1 MGTHQA
7 TAGPWWACAVVDDA
21 PDGHDV
27 VGEALSEI
35 IRMVLVAVRMPVRVC
50 CGCAGEDRVTSQDS
64 GLVVRDVTVRS
75 VVVPLRRPLATR
87 VGDFSRWPLLL
98 IDVTTEQGIIGR
110 SYLAPYLSR
119 ASAALRTVIDD
130 LGAGLRGRPV
140 APAAAFGEAR
150 GWLGLAGYQ
159 GLALAAVAGLDIAL
173 WDALARAAGLP
184 LARLLG
190 GTLEPVPAYNSNG
203 LGLIPPAAAGDEALE
218 LLAEGGFTALK
229 VRVGRDSAADD
240 IAAVRRVRE
249 AVGDGITL
257 VADYNQ
263 GLSLGEAL
271 ERCRAL
277 DAEGLAWI
285 EEPLRYDDLD
295 GHARIARDIATPVM
309 LGENFYGARAMYE
322 AIAAQACDLV
332 MPDLMR
338 IGGVTGWQQA
348 AAIADATGLPM
359 SSHLYPEVSGHLLR
373 VTPTRQWL
381 EWQDW
386 AHPVLAQP
394 FEVRSGALHV
404 PDVPGNGLEWD
415 EDAVTH
421 YQAEL

>member
-1 MGTHQA
+1 MGGTGRQDGA
-7 TAGPWWACAVVDDA
+7 IPVVEAGR
-21 PDGHDV
+21 G
-27 VGEALSEI
+27 G
-35 IRMVLVAVRMPVRVC
+35 PVTNP
-50 CGCAGEDRVTSQDS
+50 AA
-64 GLVVRDVTVRS
+64 GLVVRDVAVRP

-87 VGDFSRWPLLL
+87 VGDFARWPLLL
-98 IDVTTEQGIIGR
+98 IDVTTEQGIVGR
-110 SYLAPYLSR
+110 GYLAPYLSR
-119 ASAALRTVIDD
+119 AAAALLPVIRD
-130 LGAGLRGRPV
+130 LGAGLRGKPA
-140 APAAAFGEAR
+140 APAAVFTEAR
-150 GWLGLAGYQ
+150 GWLSLAGYQ

-173 WDALARAAGLP
+173 WDALAKAAGLP

-203 LGLIPPAAAGDEALE
+203 LGLISPAAAGDEALE
-218 LLAEGGFTALK
+218 LLAEGGFKALK
-229 VRVGRDSAADD
+229 VRVGRHRAADD

-249 AVGDGITL
+249 AVGDEITL

-263 GLSLGEAL
+263 GLTLGEAM

-285 EEPLRYDDLD
+285 EEPLRYDDLE
-295 GHARIARDIATPVM
+295 GHARLARDIATPVM
-309 LGENFYGARAMYE
+309 LGENFYGPRAMHE
-322 AIAAQACDLV
+322 AIGARACDLV

-348 AAIADATGLPM
+348 AGIAAATGMPM

-386 AHPVLAQP
+386 AHPVLARP
-394 FEVRSGALHV
+394 FEVRSGELHV

-415 EDAVTH
+415 ESAVTR
-421 YQAEL
+421 YQAAD

>member
-1 MGTHQA
+1 M
-7 TAGPWWACAVVDDA
+7 
-21 PDGHDV
+21 
-27 VGEALSEI
+27 
-35 IRMVLVAVRMPVRVC
+35 MPVRVR
-50 CGCAGEDRVTSQDS
+50 GEGRMTSP
-64 GLVVRDVTVRS
+64 GAVPVVRDVTVRA

-110 SYLAPYLSR
+110 SYLAPYLDR
-119 ASAALRTVIDD
+119 AMTALLPAIRD
-130 LGAGLRGRPV
+130 LGAGLRGRPA
-140 APAAAFGEAR
+140 APAAVFKQAR
-150 GWLGLAGYQ
+150 GWFGLAGYQ

-173 WDALARAAGLP
+173 WDVLAKAAGLP

-190 GTLEPVPAYNSNG
+190 GTMEPVPAYNSNG

-229 VRVGRDSAADD
+229 VRVGRAVAADD

-249 AVGDGITL
+249 AAGDEVAL

-263 GLSLGEAL
+263 GLARGEAL
-271 ERCRAL
+271 PRCRAL
-277 DAEGLAWI
+277 DAQGLTWI

-295 GHARIARDIATPVM
+295 GHARLARDIVTPVM
-309 LGENFYGARAMYE
+309 LGENFYGPRAMQE
-322 AIAAQACDLV
+322 AIRAQACDLV

-338 IGGVTGWQQA
+338 IGGVTGFLQA
-348 AAIADATGLPM
+348 AAIADVAGIPM
-359 SSHLYPEVSGHLLR
+359 SSHLYPEVSSHLLS

-386 AHPVLAQP
+386 AHPVLAHP
-394 FEVRSGALHV
+394 FEIRSGELHL

-415 EDAVTH
+415 EDAVAH
-421 YQAEL
+421 YQAEP